1 MYFNK
6 PHLRLDSV
14 RVRSKK
20 HYYRERGLKDSSQFI
35 NNLTAT
41 DSREDKLGDNNSVSA
56 NVKQKGNRRRD
67 SITDPSIAKLFEG
80 KNFAFLATLMRD
92 GSPQVTPTWV
102 DIDKN
107 NDTILVNIARGR
119 IKHRNISRDS
129 RVAVSLIDSSN
140 PYDMVTVRGR
150 VVEQIRGKNADE
162 HIDKLAKKY
171 LDKEKY
177 PRRRP
182 GEERVLL
189 RIKPELVARM

>member
-1 MYFNK
+1 MSTNK
-6 PHLRLDSV
+6 
-14 RVRSKK
+14 K
-20 HYYRERGLKDSSQFI
+20 
-35 NNLTAT
+35 
-41 DSREDKLGDNNSVSA
+41 
-56 NVKQKGNRRRD
+56 KGNQGRG

-107 NDTILVNIARGR
+107 NDTILVNTARGR
-119 IKHRNISRDS
+119 IKHRNISRDP
-129 RVAVSLIDSSN
+129 RVAISLIDSLN

>member
-1 MYFNK
+1 MSTNNK
-6 PHLRLDSV
+6 
-14 RVRSKK
+14 
-20 HYYRERGLKDSSQFI
+20 
-35 NNLTAT
+35 
-41 DSREDKLGDNNSVSA
+41 
-56 NVKQKGNRRRD
+56 KGNQGLD

-80 KNFAFLATLMRD
+80 KNFAFLATLMKD

-107 NDTILVNIARGR
+107 SNTILVNTAKGR
-119 IKHRNISRDS
+119 IKHRNISRDP
-129 RVAVSLIDSSN
+129 RVAVSVIHFSN
-140 PYDMVTVRGR
+140 PYDMVTVRGK
-150 VVEQIRGKNADE
+150 VIEQINGKAADE

-171 LDKEKY
+171 LDKDKY

>member
-1 MYFNK
+1 M
-6 PHLRLDSV
+6 
-14 RVRSKK
+14 
-20 HYYRERGLKDSSQFI
+20 RGQK
-35 NNLTAT
+35 
-41 DSREDKLGDNNSVSA
+41 GDNNSMST
-56 NVKQKGNRRRD
+56 NKKKGNQGRD
-67 SITDPSIAKLFEG
+67 SITEPSIAKLFEG
-80 KNFAFLATLMRD
+80 KNFAFLATLMKD

-107 NDTILVNIARGR
+107 NNTILVNTAKGR
-119 IKHRNISRDS
+119 IKYRNISRDP
-129 RVAVSLIDSSN
+129 RIAVSVIDSSN

-150 VVEQIRGKNADE
+150 VIEQIKGKDADE

-189 RIKPELVARM
+189 RIKPELVGRM

>member
-1 MYFNK
+1 MSTNK
-6 PHLRLDSV
+6 
-14 RVRSKK
+14 K
-20 HYYRERGLKDSSQFI
+20 
-35 NNLTAT
+35 
-41 DSREDKLGDNNSVSA
+41 
-56 NVKQKGNRRRD
+56 KGNQGRG

-107 NDTILVNIARGR
+107 NDTILVNTARGR
-119 IKHRNISRDS
+119 IKHRNISRDP

-150 VVEQIRGKNADE
+150 VVEQIKGKNADE

-171 LDKEKY
+171 LDEEKY

>member
-1 MYFNK
+1 MSTNK
-6 PHLRLDSV
+6 
-14 RVRSKK
+14 K
-20 HYYRERGLKDSSQFI
+20 
-35 NNLTAT
+35 
-41 DSREDKLGDNNSVSA
+41 
-56 NVKQKGNRRRD
+56 KGNQGRG

-107 NDTILVNIARGR
+107 NDTILVNTARGR
-119 IKHRNISRDS
+119 IKHRNISIDP

-150 VVEQIRGKNADE
+150 VVEQIKGKNADE

>member
-1 MYFNK
+1 MSTNK
-6 PHLRLDSV
+6 
-14 RVRSKK
+14 K
-20 HYYRERGLKDSSQFI
+20 
-35 NNLTAT
+35 
-41 DSREDKLGDNNSVSA
+41 
-56 NVKQKGNRRRD
+56 KGNQGRG

-107 NDTILVNIARGR
+107 NDTILVNTARGR
-119 IKHRNISRDS
+119 IKHRNISRDP
-129 RVAVSLIDSSN
+129 RVAISLIDSLN

-182 GEERVLL
+182 GEQRVLL